1 MAACRRRV
9 VNELVVTI
17 LIISTILCDAK
28 KDDIGMVKR
37 NKRGV
42 VNELRNKANEDLGK
56 SKNLRKGGNNNFF
69 NNAVNQFEN
78 NDQKNANSLNN
89 RPLTRQKNIKSKN
102 IMPPGQFRPNDQ
114 LVVGNNRGIQQMKT
128 RQIKISE
135 SKACADDVTRFCHG
149 NTNNFAVLDCLQN
162 DLKMEDEVAAE
173 CQDFLWHYK
182 RNLTKDNR
190 FDSASKEVCQLE
202 LEKIPECSNLQ
213 AGSGFMIPCLIEHI
227 ENVTNKACQ
236 QYLAKM
242 SSIVFSDY
250 RLVYKF
256 VENCETDIQ
265 TLQCGRLLDKKDE
278 QALHNQGLTIDC
290 LATRMGKLNPQCKK
304 EVLRTLELQSDDYH
318 LDRPLFYACRDDR
331 ESFCANVRSGGGRVY
346 ECLYK
351 HIASKSMSRECR
363 EKLELRQQLISTDV
377 KIDKAF
383 FVACKK
389 DIKDYKCMETASGDP
404 DSTRADVL
412 LCLESAIKNDDHVTG
427 ECVREMKEVRRNIM
441 EDFNIIPEI
450 LSGCGNEIKKYCS
463 ETGIGGNTIHCLMA
477 LAIPNRM
484 KNKTEEKIL
493 GSQCKAALNN
503 LLEEVDVGSDYT
515 LDKVLM
521 RACESVVNTICS
533 HVSHQDSSI
542 MNCLMD
548 NLDHDDMS
556 DVCEE
561 RLLEIQ
567 YFIVRDFRLDHML
580 YKKCRKF
587 AKNLCHTTGKW
598 WVKSDKHLGLS
609 HVYILSCLYRHMK
622 QRRKQISR
630 GCKHEIRRVLR
641 QRAKSVDLEPEIQEK
656 CVIDLSVHC
665 SEGDDMKLGEEIN
678 CLQDNYDMLR
688 PECKE
693 AIGNFTEDEDEDY
706 QMDALIMK
714 SCTPMIKM
722 FCADLLES
730 DSEPTEVLEC
740 LIEHKNHQSM
750 NSKCAAGIEHHQLI
764 SLKEFRFNHK
774 FKELCQAAVTKLC
787 KNKKTKLEVV
797 SCLSEHVRNDTLLD
811 NKHRI
816 DKKCRKQ
823 LKVELLQRGESINL
837 DPKLKKACHTEI
849 EALCGGREAGNA
861 EIIECLK
868 SKQKKLS
875 SDCHKL
881 IFKREKDEFAIADY
895 GIATACKR
903 MIQIHCSIDD
913 DNEIKIMDCLKKAKD
928 DPSFDNNCRTIVLRR
943 QIAQSNDYR
952 LNPQLRKLCRQDIP
966 KFCKD
971 ILKTQKNDEDLEGKV
986 INCLKKQYAVKRL
999 SKECSYEIY
1008 DRIKESARDI
1018 RLAPQLA
1025 SICSAEIQAHCQDEV
1040 IAAGDEDEIK
1050 GGPGRIQECLK
1061 AKFLEKQLKNKQC
1074 IQEIALLIEENR
1086 VDINVD
1092 PLLNAACQNDIVH
1105 FCQGVKPGEGKI
1117 MSCLLATLEDSPKAM
1132 ESKCFTLLKNRKEMW
1147 EYAAQIAPPESFQEV
1162 YEAISQSPAKAYF
1175 LGVLA
1180 AVVAIIFIVGISC
1193 GRVTKRLKAELK
1205 NR

>member
-9 VNELVVTI
+9 VNQIFVTI
-17 LIISTILCDAK
+17 LMISTILCDAK
-28 KDDIGMVKR
+28 KDDIGMFKR

-42 VNELRNKANEDLGK
+42 PNEFRDKAKEVLDK
-56 SKNLRKGGNNNFF
+56 PKNFRKVGNNY
-69 NNAVNQFEN
+69 NNAVNEFDNHAQN
-78 NDQKNANSLNN
+78 NANNLNN
-89 RPLTRQKNIKSKN
+89 RGFARQFK
-102 IMPPGQFRPNDQ
+102 PNDQ
-114 LVVGNNRGIQQMKT
+114 PVSGNNGGVKQMKT
-128 RQIKISE
+128 HQIKISE
-135 SKACADDVTRFCHG
+135 SKACADDVSRFCHG

-162 DLKMEDEVAAE
+162 DLKMDDEVTAE

-213 AGSGFMIPCLIEHI
+213 AGSGFMIPCLIENI

-265 TLQCGRLLDKKDE
+265 ALSCGRLQDKKDE

-290 LATRMGKLNPQCKK
+290 LASKMGKLNPQCKK

-318 LDRPLFYACRDDR
+318 LDRPLFYACRGDR
-331 ESFCANVRSGGGRVY
+331 ESFCENVRSGGGRVY

-351 HIASKSMSRECR
+351 HIASKSMSMECR
-363 EKLELRQQLISTDV
+363 LKLELRQKLISTDV

-389 DIKDYKCMETASGDP
+389 DIKVYKCMETASGDP
-404 DSTRADVL
+404 DTTRANVL

-441 EDFNIIPEI
+441 EDFNIIPEV
-450 LSGCGNEIKKYCS
+450 LSGCGHEIKRYCS
-463 ETGIGGNTIHCLMA
+463 KSGIGGNTIHCLMA
-477 LAIPNRM
+477 LAIPKRI
-484 KNKTEEKIL
+484 KSKPGEEIL
-493 GSQCKAALNN
+493 SSECKAALNN

-521 RACESVVNTICS
+521 RACESVISTICS

-598 WVKSDKHLGLS
+598 WVKSDKHLGQS

-641 QRAKSVDLEPEIQEK
+641 QRAKSVDLEPEIEEK
-656 CVIDLSVHC
+656 CMIDLSEHC
-665 SEGDDMKLGEEIN
+665 SEDEDIKQGEEIN
-678 CLQDNYDMLR
+678 CLQDNYDILR

-774 FKELCQAAVTKLC
+774 FKEVCQEAVTTLC

-837 DPKLKKACHTEI
+837 DPKLKMACKIDI
-849 EALCGGREAGNA
+849 ETLCGVNQAGNA
-861 EIIECLK
+861 EVIECLK

-875 SDCHKL
+875 SNCHKL

-913 DNEIKIMDCLKKAKD
+913 DNEIKIMNCLKKAKD
-928 DPSFDNNCRTIVLRR
+928 DPSFDNNCRTVILRR

-952 LNPQLRKLCRQDIP
+952 LNPQLRKSCRQDIP

-1008 DRIKESARDI
+1008 DRIKEAASDI

-1025 SICSAEIQAHCQDEV
+1025 SICSTEIQTHCQNEV
-1040 IAAGDEDEIK
+1040 IAAGDEEEIK

-1061 AKFLEKQLKNKQC
+1061 EQFLKKKLKNKQC
-1074 IQEIALLIEENR
+1074 IREIALLIEENR
-1086 VDINVD
+1086 VDVNVD

-1105 FCQGVKPGEGKI
+1105 FCQGITPGEGKI
-1117 MSCLLATLEDSPKAM
+1117 MSCLLKTLEDSPKAM
-1132 ESKCFTLLKNRKEMW
+1132 ELKCFSLLKNRKEMW

-1162 YEAISQSPAKAYF
+1162 YDAISQSPAKAYF

-1180 AVVAIIFIVGISC
+1180 AIVAIIFIVGISC